1 MDEPKQLR
9 LEFPERAPKRDDLIV
24 TACNKAAVSAAFA
37 WQDWPSNLLC
47 VFGPPSCGLGLLSR
61 VWASD
66 ASAVLMTSSMVDSA
80 DTTAISTYAERNG
93 VIDLADAIINEEH
106 LLAAI
111 NFSMENGRRLLLTS
125 RTHPASW
132 RCESADLR
140 SRLANITAIAIDPPD
155 DEMVL
160 KRLVAACQHRFIRL
174 NPEEANYIMLR
185 IEKSY
190 VAIEDYVQRLERAVT
205 AAGRA
210 PSVHLARSVL
220 EEGADTRK
228 LFDDL

>member
-24 TACNKAAVSAAFA
+24 TDCNKAAASAAFA
-37 WQDWPSNLLC
+37 WQEWPSNLLC
-47 VFGPPSCGLGLLSR
+47 IFGPPSCGLSLLSR
-61 VWASD
+61 IWASD
-66 ASAVLMTSSMVDSA
+66 ANAVRMTNSFVDSA
-80 DTTAISTYAERNG
+80 DTIGIRAFAEQNG
-93 VIDLADAIINEEH
+93 VIDRADAITNEES

-125 RTHPASW
+125 RTQPASW
-132 RCESADLR
+132 HFESADLR
-140 SRLANITAIAIDPPD
+140 SRLANITAIAIEPPD

-160 KRLVAACQHRFIRL
+160 KRLVSACQQRFIRL
-174 NPEEANYIMLR
+174 NAEEANYIMLR

-190 VAIEDYVQRLERAVT
+190 VAIEDYVQRLERAAT

-228 LFDDL
+228 LFHDL